1 MLAGAAGVAAAVSS
15 STGGMRRCC
24 IMIDWE
30 LLFEKREEQAA
41 NRSNAAVAAHSY
53 TCAAPV
59 ASPYML
65 CTLSAYFASITLR
78 FSWKTNKKQRGR
90 EDYAAANVRG
100 GPYLHSGCQLACSHR
115 EVHR

>member
-1 MLAGAAGVAAAVSS
+1 MLAGATGVAAAVS

-24 IMIDWE
+24 TMIDWE
-30 LLFEKREEQAA
+30 LLFEKREEQQQAA

-78 FSWKTNKKQRGR
+78 FSWKTKQ
-90 EDYAAANVRG
+90 ETT
-100 GPYLHSGCQLACSHR
+100 GP
-115 EVHR
+115 